1 MGRSYTHRE
10 RVLATLN
17 HWEADR
23 IPLELG
29 SGTNTTITLN
39 AYLKLARH
47 LGVEDPP
54 YQMVDR
60 MQQIVT
66 VDERIL
72 RIFDIDFRP
81 VFLGKP
87 DGWTDQELP
96 DGGYRDEWGIV
107 RHKPQGSLYYDLT
120 GSPLAGEISLRDVV
134 NYRFPD
140 PLDPG
145 RYRGLVE
152 RVAKLRAETDYAL
165 ILNVPPAFVHH
176 SQYLRGFANW
186 FMDLRLDPR
195 LAGALMDACL
205 EVSLATALE
214 AIRLVGDQV
223 DIIRTSD
230 DIADQRGPVMSP
242 ALYRELLKPRQQR
255 YMAAIRG
262 ATKAKIYYHSCGAMV
277 PLLDDLIE
285 IGVDIFNPVQVS
297 AAGMDTAE
305 LKRRFGDS
313 LTFMGAIDTQR
324 VLPFGTT
331 AEVETEVKQRIADL
345 APGGGYV
352 LAAVHNI
359 QPDVPPENIVAMY
372 EAGHEFGR
380 YPI

>member
-1 MGRSYTHRE
+1 MGRTYTHRE
-10 RVLATLN
+10 RVLAALD
-17 HWEADR
+17 HQEADR

-29 SGTNTTITLN
+29 SGTNTTLTLD
-39 AYLKLARH
+39 AHLRLARH
-47 LGVEDPP
+47 LGIEDPQ

-72 RIFDIDFRP
+72 RAFDTDFRP
-81 VFLGKP
+81 VLLGKP

-96 DGGYRDEWGIV
+96 DGGYRDEWGVV
-107 RHKPQGSLYYDLT
+107 RQKPPGTLYYDLA
-120 GSPLAGEISLRDVV
+120 GSPLAGEISLQDVV
-134 NYRFPD
+134 NYRRYPD

-152 RVAKLRAETDYAL
+152 RVARLRAETDYAL
-165 ILNVPPAFVHH
+165 ILNVPSGFVHA
-176 SQYLRGFANW
+176 SQFLRGFADW
-186 FMDLRLDPR
+186 FMDLRLDPQ

-230 DIADQRGPVMSP
+230 DIADQRGPMMSP
-242 ALYRELLKPRQQR
+242 ALYRELIKPRQQR
-255 YMAAIRG
+255 YLSAVRG
-262 ATKAKIYYHSCGAMV
+262 ATRAKIYYHSCGAMV

-285 IGVDIFNPVQVS
+285 IGVDILNPVQVS

-305 LKRRFGDS
+305 LKRRFGDR
-313 LTFMGAIDTQR
+313 LAFMGAIDTQR
-324 VLPFGTT
+324 VLPFGTP
-331 AEVETEVKQRIADL
+331 AEVATEVKRRIADL

-372 EAGHEFGR
+372 EAGREFGR
-380 YPI
+380 Y